1 MENAMGDDNEAN
13 SSEVVERDI
22 SPFARV
28 IRGIFRIFLVLF
40 IGVTLGVAIY
50 FSVQALYRD
59 YVEPMQTTLLRIPK
73 IEEELAQDKAIAK
86 KQMGQIG
93 ERLAEIEGQLTEHG
107 ETLAILLVETDIVR
121 DELEDQGDR
130 IDRLRNIADQ
140 VESLSSDLNSVIEK
154 VEALET
160 TLSDVDLPTQQ
171 ISLQLR
177 MIRAMT
183 VLCKA
188 RLWLAEDNL
197 GLAAEEIKIA
207 RDLLTSMPEVDSAI
221 EEELLGQIVERL
233 NLALADVRTF
243 PIVAADELEVAWK
256 LMLEVTEPGIF
267 TPDVGEN
274 EESP

>member
-1 MENAMGDDNEAN
+1 MGDDNEAAN
-13 SSEVVERDI
+13 SEVVERDI

-28 IRGIFRIFLVLF
+28 IRVIFRIVLVSL

-59 YVEPMQTTLLRIPK
+59 YVEPIQATLLRIPE

-86 KQMGQIG
+86 RQMGQIG
-93 ERLAEIEGQLTEHG
+93 ERLAEIEGQLTEQG
-107 ETLAILLVETDIVR
+107 ETLAILLVETDVVR

-130 IDRLRNIADQ
+130 IDRLHNMADQ

-154 VEALET
+154 VEILET
-160 TLSDVDLPTQQ
+160 TMSDVDLPTQR

-183 VLCKA
+183 ILCKA

-197 GLAAEEIKIA
+197 GLAAEEIETA
-207 RDLLTSMPEVDSAI
+207 RDLLASMPEVDFT
-221 EEELLGQIVERL
+221 EGEELLEQIVERL

-243 PIVAADELEVAWK
+243 PVVATDELEVAWK
-256 LMLEVTEPGIF
+256 LMLEVTELGIF
-267 TPDVGEN
+267 TPDFSED
-274 EESP
+274 